1 MKLTSHS
8 LMLLGVE
15 HAADIPKLRST
26 IPRDFVRIAHTLWDL
41 VGREKPPSVVNL
53 RLVTRHSLI
62 VPLVH
67 AVAACT
73 PYHTIYARKDA
84 AYDAASAAR
93 RCFVWVWRLE
103 REMREPREVARAH
116 NSAGGRER
124 YGLTRLLDNISKGA
138 FHDAAERGDTPKCHP
153 HTRVAIRSEI
163 MEWISAWISA
173 PDARRKFIIWMYG
186 PAGSGKTA
194 IGQSIAEECKRR
206 GLHAAS
212 FFFSRTAAGRNDTTR
227 VVATIAY
234 QISRFLPQF
243 EDAMLTAIER
253 DPAIFDRI
261 PGTQMQ
267 TLVIKPLKALPPSS
281 QPIFVLLDGLDEA
294 GPTAQ
299 DQANLLNVIGTAT
312 TALWHIPLI
321 FLIASRPEYEI
332 REAFNGQLNPLM
344 QSLVLDHNYKPDDD
358 IRLYLTSTFAEI
370 RDKHIRS
377 GTRPRLPCPWPS
389 ESDIDH
395 LVSKASGQFIFAAT
409 VLKFV
414 DSIRHHPA
422 ERLDVIFSLLAGG
435 HASEAPF
442 ASLDALYHY
451 ILSSVAEPAK
461 VQQILTLLVLI
472 SDSDE
477 RLEVEEIEQFLD
489 LDVRRVLVDMHA
501 LVLVPPPVKFAE
513 LEFHHASLYDFL
525 MDRSRS
531 HDFYID
537 ASQGHIDLTLR
548 WWKVIFNNNNQYS
561 TQLGLLT
568 RLRNFVH
575 HFSKSPATSIEL
587 ADDFA
592 CFNLKQLLEEHC
604 GSGDLLDP
612 PWNTFF
618 ECVKQQTG
626 DRKDISRRMKAE
638 FDAFFM
644 DCIAKY
650 PPALQTYIP
659 TILVL
664 QPHEDAITDIIHLL
678 LCGFIESLTEYDN
691 FCELDSMLLS
701 LGDADH
707 IFNDGNAVFSTLF
720 QDECLAG
727 EYYVC
732 DRSYLALANQ
742 IIGIIFPKPGED
754 NRQIKFEKARH
765 APNKQVLYLEDGS
778 LHLRLYN
785 LDFSW
790 FWYMLRGTPQ
800 DLDLATL
807 LRERAL
813 QYDGRD
819 TVLEGKLG
827 YSSLEYIQRCG
838 IQYLKHVHPPGTDE
852 CIICKRYEYTSVVVD
867 LDWRNDPQADA
878 AAFVLDEVNR
888 TPSPTLSSDLEGSSF
903 AEPPKKLK
911 RKRES
916 QSPPAKLGRR
926 QRLND

>member
-1 MKLTSHS
+1 MSTQYFSNASNFNINNLTISH
-8 LMLLGVE
+8 
-15 HAADIPKLRST
+15 
-26 IPRDFVRIAHTLWDL
+26 
-41 VGREKPPSVVNL
+41 VNGN
-53 RLVTRHSLI
+53 
-62 VPLVH
+62 
-67 AVAACT
+67 AVS
-73 PYHTIYARKDA
+73 IG
-84 AYDAASAAR
+84 ASGES
-93 RCFVWVWRLE
+93 E
-103 REMREPREVARAH
+103 RQGEMREPREVARAN

-163 MEWISAWISA
+163 MEWISVWISA

-377 GTRPRLPCPWPS
+377 GTRPRLPSPWPS
-389 ESDIDH
+389 ESDIDR
-395 LVSKASGQFIFAAT
+395 LVLTASGQFIFAAT

-435 HASEAPF
+435 HGSETPF

-461 VQQILTLLVLI
+461 VQQILTLLVL
-472 SDSDE
+472 SDPDE
-477 RLEVEEIEQFLD
+477 MEMLEVEEIEQFLD

-501 LVLVPPPVKFAE
+501 LVFVPPVQLLPPEKFAV
-513 LEFHHASLYDFL
+513 LRFHHASLYDFL

-531 HDFYID
+531 RDFYID

-548 WWKVIFNNNNQYS
+548 WWKVIFNNNNEYS
-561 TQLGLLT
+561 TQLRLHT
-568 RLRNFVH
+568 RLSNFVH
-575 HFSKSPATSIEL
+575 HFSKSPASSIEL

-592 CFNLKQLLEEHC
+592 SFDLKQLLEEHC
-604 GSGDLLDP
+604 GSGDLLNT
-612 PWNTFF
+612 PWKAFF

-626 DRKDISRRMKAE
+626 DCKDISRRMKAE

-659 TILVL
+659 TILAL
-664 QPHEDAITDIIHLL
+664 QPHESAIGDIIHLL
-678 LCGFIESLTEYDN
+678 LCGFIESLTEFDN
-691 FCELDSMLLS
+691 FCKLDSTLLI
-701 LGDADH
+701 LADTDH
-707 IFNDGNAVFSTLF
+707 FFTDGNDVFATLF

-727 EYYVC
+727 QYYVC
-732 DRSYLALANQ
+732 DRSYLALANR
-742 IIGIIFPKPGED
+742 IIGVIFPKPGED
-754 NRQIKFEKARH
+754 NREIKFKA
-765 APNKQVLYLEDGS
+765 ASYTPDKQVLYLEDGS
-778 LHLRLYN
+778 LHLELYD
-785 LDFSW
+785 LDFDW
-790 FWYMLRGTPQ
+790 FLDMLHETPQ

-807 LRERAL
+807 LREHAL
-813 QYDGRD
+813 QYDGHD
-819 TVLEGKLG
+819 TELSYGR
-827 YSSLEYIQRCG
+827 YSIAQYSLEYIQNHDPSQRCG
-838 IQYLKHVHPPGTDE
+838 IPFLKHVHPPGTNE
-852 CIICKRYEYTSVVVD
+852 CIICKECPNGASVVVD
-867 LDWRNDPQADA
+867 LEWPNDPQADA
-878 AAFVLDEVNR
+878 AAFDDYSGDPDEEVNR
-888 TPSPTLSSDLEGSSF
+888 TPSPTLSSEPEASSVG
-903 AEPPKKLK
+903 ESPKKLK

-916 QSPPAKLGRR
+916 QSPPAELGRR
-926 QRLND
+926 QRLDD